1 MTALEHSDSTV
12 IAASADAVYA
22 LVSDV
27 TRTGEWSPICQEC
40 WWNDGG
46 SADVVGSTFTGRN
59 VTADRTWETFSTVAV
74 AIPGTE
80 FAWLVGDSFVRWGY
94 TLEAID
100 DDSTQL
106 TESWLFTEQGID
118 YFHTKF
124 GDRAQE
130 EIEIRRTAALDGI
143 PRTLAAIKAI
153 AES

>member
-1 MTALEHSDSTV
+1 MTTLEHSDSIV
-12 IAASADAVYA
+12 IAASPDAVYA

-59 VTADRTWETFSTVAV
+59 VTADRTWETVSTVAV

-100 DDSTQL
+100 ENSTQL
-106 TESWLFTEQGID
+106 TESWLFTEQGIE

-130 EIEIRRTAALDGI
+130 EIENRRANALEGI

-153 AES
+153 VES